1 MYKKNWYFNN
11 EALVYLNKDLISL
24 LEVLKK
30 ANQQIFFLFNV
41 QMTESLIISS
51 LALNI
56 FMKDHYNNNIP
67 LINNYKLYYDIKAGY
82 YRGITEVYNHMV
94 KTYNIMTLIVC
105 ILMLLYKRCLVYL
118 VLKRIYL

>member
-1 MYKKNWYFNN
+1 
-11 EALVYLNKDLISL
+11 
-24 LEVLKK
+24 
-30 ANQQIFFLFNV
+30 
-41 QMTESLIISS
+41 MTESLIISS